1 MKSSWWKLTIEDYP
15 NYKPS
20 DVDLEHIA
28 EMIKQGY
35 DNGQLIQEKDQLK
48 ELLKNYSSDTLIDI
62 IMKESNNKE
71 RK

>member
-20 DVDLEHIA
+20 DVDLEYIA

-35 DNGQLIQEKDQLK
+35 DNGQLIQEEEDQ
-48 ELLKNYSSDTLIDI
+48 END
-62 IMKESNNKE
+62 
-71 RK
+71 